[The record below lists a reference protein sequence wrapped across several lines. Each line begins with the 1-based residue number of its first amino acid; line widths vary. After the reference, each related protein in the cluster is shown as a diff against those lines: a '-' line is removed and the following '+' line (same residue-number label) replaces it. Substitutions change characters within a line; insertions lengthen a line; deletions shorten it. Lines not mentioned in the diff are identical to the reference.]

1 MRGVSDLVLS
11 YQEEDRMDILIDYI
25 VWRLVA
31 AYYPD
36 RPQDESTR
44 RERCIKETEDMFA
57 PAVTSMYIRAKG
69 VVKSQDAV
77 DQVREAGLK

>member
-1 MRGVSDLVLS
+1 MENYRS
-11 YQEEDRMDILIDYI
+11 EDKMDILVDYI

-36 RPQDESTR
+36 RPQDETSR

-69 VVKSQDAV
+69 VERSQEAV
-77 DQVREAGLK
+77 DQVIHKLLWYK